1 MTISRARQRT
11 RVQNPAY
18 SRTPTGS
25 HLYLEGRRL
34 FDEPAADDPGVWLVG
49 RLVKENT
56 KARNPRSGLA
66 AL

>member
-1 MTISRARQRT
+1 
-11 RVQNPAY
+11 
-18 SRTPTGS
+18 
-25 HLYLEGRRL
+25 LYLEGRRL